1 MTMTKDRRSDV
12 TGQERR
18 YVTLDNRAVT
28 RDGDTI
34 GFRGHAALFERRTWI
49 GPKKWGFWEQV
60 ARGAFTKSIGESDVR
75 FLINHN
81 PDLVLART
89 SSETLRLA
97 EDSVGLLA
105 DADLAPTSYGRDLA
119 ISLERGDVSQMSF
132 AFEVV
137 RESWETLGDDTEL
150 RTIDEARL
158 WDVSAVTFPAYE
170 DTDASLRAQ
179 AFDVLAVRMGLSTR
193 KRDRLILGLAHDEPD
208 AEAIQIL
215 RDAQRTLAH
224 LLDDAPAESTRSE
237 VDGVPAP
244 AQSTRGV
251 PLSVFQRRH
260 QLVASRNGL
269 TLPTP

>member
-137 RESWETLGDDTEL
+137 RESWETLGDDPSVGCVGG
-150 RTIDEARL
+150 DVPRL
-158 WDVSAVTFPAYE
+158 
-170 DTDASLRAQ
+170 
-179 AFDVLAVRMGLSTR
+179 
-193 KRDRLILGLAHDEPD
+193 
-208 AEAIQIL
+208 
-215 RDAQRTLAH
+215 
-224 LLDDAPAESTRSE
+224 
-237 VDGVPAP
+237 
-244 AQSTRGV
+244 
-251 PLSVFQRRH
+251 
-260 QLVASRNGL
+260 
-269 TLPTP
+269 